1 MNRQLAGKIYPI
13 KIYEVG
19 REKILEYAQATLCT
33 NPYCTDPDFA
43 ATSKYGVIVAP
54 PTFASVYCQLA
65 MRQVFED
72 EELGMNVPRVV
83 HGEQTFE
90 FGEVVKAGD
99 IISTTTTIRDIIVK
113 ENAIGVKNEL
123 VLVRTDSVNEKDEIV
138 CVGRWTIVERG
149 NE

>member
-1 MNRQLAGKIYPI
+1 
-13 KIYEVG
+13 
-19 REKILEYAQATLCT
+19 
-33 NPYCTDPDFA
+33 
-43 ATSKYGVIVAP
+43 
-54 PTFASVYCQLA
+54 

-113 ENAIGVKNEL
+113 ENAVGVKNEL
-123 VLVRTDSVNEKDEIV
+123 VLIRTDSVNQKDEIV

-149 NE
+149 HE

>member
-1 MNRQLAGKIYPI
+1 MNRDLAGKIYHPI
-13 KIYEVG
+13 RYEVG
-19 REKILEYAQATLCT
+19 REKILEYAKATLCT
-33 NPYCTDPDFA
+33 NPYCTDPEFA
-43 ATSKYGVIVAP
+43 KESRYGVIVAP

-90 FGEVVKAGD
+90 FGAVVKSGD
-99 IISTTTTIRDIIVK
+99 VISTTTTIRDIIFK
-113 ENAIGVKNEL
+113 ENSAGVKNEL
-123 VLVRTDSVNEKDEIV
+123 VLARTDSVNQNSEVV
-138 CVGRWTIVERG
+138 CVGRWTLVERG